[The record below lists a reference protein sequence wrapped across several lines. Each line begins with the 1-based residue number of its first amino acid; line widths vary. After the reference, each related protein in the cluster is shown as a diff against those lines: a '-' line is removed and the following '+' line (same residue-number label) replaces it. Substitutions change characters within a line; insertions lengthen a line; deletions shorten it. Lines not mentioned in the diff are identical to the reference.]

1 VNEHARVA
9 RTPSAPARSDS
20 SRRLSLPWLAA
31 FALCATVGIL
41 FVAEALTNWRL
52 LDATAYEAAAWRI
65 RSGEILYGGDVHH
78 NSAYRYAPWFAYAWV
93 PLTYLP
99 DPVVDVAWSAV
110 LIVGAI
116 VAVRPLIRPGRASTL
131 ALLLFAPLMLG
142 SASGGNVQAL
152 MVGVLV
158 AGLPTRWGWAAVA
171 FAASLKIIPI
181 AFCAVFI
188 AQRRW
193 FQVAG
198 AVGLT
203 VVLWLPVVWM
213 PVDPITF
220 DTGLMRSLPAPWWIG
235 VPAAG
240 ALVALTLAARR
251 SPLTGMAA
259 ALAAIAA
266 LPRFFAYEVA
276 LLLPI
281 TGSGA
286 NVDSESV
293 RPEPQRHR

>member
-9 RTPSAPARSDS
+9 RTPSAAARSDT

-52 LDATAYEAAAWRI
+52 LDATAYEAAALRI

-158 AGLPTRWGWAAVA
+158 AGLPTRWGWAAVG

-193 FQVAG
+193 MQVAG

-203 VVLWLPVVWM
+203 VVLWLPVLWM
-213 PVDPITF
+213 TVDPVTF

-240 ALVALTLAARR
+240 ALVALTSAARR

-276 LLLPI
+276 ILLPAV
-281 TGSGA
+281 SS
-286 NVDSESV
+286 NVTMKATRTPGTERV
-293 RPEPQRHR
+293 V